1 MNRAAPSFSLRTVS
15 NPFSR
20 PTRAQLF
27 RWVAA
32 ISLLAGYADLANGG
46 LTLAPVLLTAAYV
59 VLVPLALLT
68 R

>member
-1 MNRAAPSFSLRTVS
+1 VS